1 MLCHGPID
9 AITKIQFQD
18 KDAFTSEK
26 SSNQRIYINK
36 PNLFGGDEQGGG
48 VQANVDLLFGYP
60 DQQKNSVLQR
70 ICGNLIS
77 AWRGVTSVVFDN
89 AYIGTSATWPESKW
103 RVKRIHTLQDG
114 QPQWYDEKAEISPV
128 SYYFAPNETAWKYK
142 SVPPTDSTSYVDA
155 EKGAWSDGY
164 SPFGDKEFGAPGA
177 YNFPTTPATVI
188 DQQTILWAEAS
199 IDIDSVDQD
208 FVFESYL
215 DNGITVW
222 VNGTQVLTN
231 YDANAHYLNTTIDS
245 SHFNVGANR
254 ITIKCVDDAL
264 GVRPGNWIWFD
275 LRLKGSAAKESDIN
289 PAHII
294 RECLTNMLWGKGAD

>member
-1 MLCHGPID
+1 M
-9 AITKIQFQD
+9 
-18 KDAFTSEK
+18 
-26 SSNQRIYINK
+26 
-36 PNLFGGDEQGGG
+36 
-48 VQANVDLLFGYP
+48 P
-60 DQQKNSVLQR
+60 D
-70 ICGNLIS
+70 
-77 AWRGVTSVVFDN
+77 
-89 AYIGTSATWPESKW
+89 SKW
-103 RVKRIHTLQDG
+103 RVKRIHTVQDG
-114 QPQWYDEKAEISPV
+114 ATQWYDEKAEINPI

-142 SVPPTDSTSYVDA
+142 SVHPTDSTSYVDA

-188 DQQTILWAEAS
+188 DQQTILWAETS

-231 YDANAHYLNTTIDS
+231 YDANAHYLNTTIDA

-264 GVRPGNWIWFD
+264 GVRHGNWIWFD
-275 LRLKGSAAKESDIN
+275 LRMKGSAAKEADIN
-289 PAHII
+289 PAQII
-294 RECLTNMLWGKGAD
+294 LS